1 MFENILFI
9 NEIIFITNRLKLIII
24 LIIIYI
30 YINRISR
37 NEKISII
44 IPTYNRGYSILKS
57 IKSVLNQTYKNFE
70 ILIIDDGSNDN
81 TKDLILNLDDSR
93 IKYIKLKN
101 NKGASFARNIG
112 IQKAS
117 GKYISFLDSDDIYR
131 QDKLEKQ
138 YTNLIMNN
146 ADFDFCKVC
155 VYINETNFVIFPN
168 IIQEINI
175 NKSGFID
182 ELCIHGNFISTQA
195 ILVKKSYIKKYLFD
209 NKFPRLQDY
218 DLVLRMVPNLKVSY
232 TKQILVDLKRNNDSI
247 GNSDEK
253 YIESLKLI
261 LNKDYH
267 IKCNFT
273 FPYKKLSVLSK
284 Q

>member
-1 MFENILFI
+1 MFKNILFI

-44 IPTYNRGYSILKS
+44 IPTYNRGYTILKS

-81 TKDLILNLDDSR
+81 TKDLILNLEDSR

-155 VYINETNFVIFPN
+155 VY
-168 IIQEINI
+168 
-175 NKSGFID
+175 G
-182 ELCIHGNFISTQA
+182 
-195 ILVKKSYIKKYLFD
+195 
-209 NKFPRLQDY
+209 
-218 DLVLRMVPNLKVSY
+218 
-232 TKQILVDLKRNNDSI
+232 
-247 GNSDEK
+247 
-253 YIESLKLI
+253 
-261 LNKDYH
+261 
-267 IKCNFT
+267 
-273 FPYKKLSVLSK
+273 
-284 Q
+284 

>member
-1 MFENILFI
+1 MVNKILLI
-9 NEIIFITNRLKLIII
+9 NDIIFITNRLKLIII

-30 YINRISR
+30 YFNRISN

-44 IPTYNRGYSILKS
+44 IPTYNRGYTILES
-57 IKSVLNQTYKNFE
+57 IKSVLNQTYQNIE

-81 TKDLILNLDDSR
+81 TKDLILNLVDSR
-93 IKYIKLKN
+93 IKYIKLKK
-101 NKGASFARNIG
+101 NKGSSFARNIG

-117 GKYISFLDSDDIYR
+117 GKYISFLDSDDIYH

-138 YTNLIMNN
+138 YINLIMNN
-146 ADFDFCKVC
+146 ADFDFCKVSL
-155 VYINETNFVIFPN
+155 YINETNFVIFPN
-168 IIQEINI
+168 IIQEKNI
-175 NKSGFID
+175 NKSGYTY
-182 ELCIHGNFISTQA
+182 ELCVHGNFISTQA

-209 NKFPRLQDY
+209 NNFPRLQDY

-232 TKQILVDLKRNNDSI
+232 TNQILVDLKRSNDSI

-253 YIESLKLI
+253 YIDSLKLI

-273 FPYKKLSVLSK
+273 FPYKKLSILSK
-284 Q
+284 E

>member
-1 MFENILFI
+1 M
-9 NEIIFITNRLKLIII
+9 
-24 LIIIYI
+24 
-30 YINRISR
+30 
-37 NEKISII
+37 
-44 IPTYNRGYSILKS
+44 
-57 IKSVLNQTYKNFE
+57 
-70 ILIIDDGSNDN
+70 IIDDGSNDN
-81 TKDLILNLDDSR
+81 TKDLILNLEDSR

-138 YTNLIMNN
+138 YANLIMNN

-267 IKCNFT
+267 FKCNFT